1 MRLEPGNHAR
11 SPSCDYGERHGRTW
25 LAHGEKKDEGA
36 NHWAPATLHSRM
48 RDRHHAHH
56 CASTISPRDAE
67 VPSSTQSADEMLWCR
82 VAHNLARLSPV
93 RTNRD
98 AHRIGSRFPLL
109 ALGPRSPSSI
119 TPDMYP
125 YGMPNIPN
133 GRETSPRIPFP
144 PGRADGS
151 ADCLSLHTLVHNR
164 LTVGVKRHSR
174 STQCGASVRDA
185 LSVHHDARYGNMGG
199 ICFRFNLR
207 DLN

>member
-1 MRLEPGNHAR
+1 MRLEPGNRAR
-11 SPSCDYGERHGRTW
+11 SPSRDHGERHGLTW

-93 RTNRD
+93 GTNRD
-98 AHRIGSRFPLL
+98 AHRIGSRFP
-109 ALGPRSPSSI
+109 LGPRSPSSI

-125 YGMPNIPN
+125 HGMPNIPN
-133 GRETSPRIPFP
+133 GGGTSPRISPSP
-144 PGRADGS
+144 LAGLLMAPLSVSSRGGS
-151 ADCLSLHTLVHNR
+151 RPLNR
-164 LTVGVKRHSR
+164 WGQAARVCVSQPMFHSSR
-174 STQCGASVRDA
+174 SGV
-185 LSVHHDARYGNMGG
+185 
-199 ICFRFNLR
+199 
-207 DLN
+207 